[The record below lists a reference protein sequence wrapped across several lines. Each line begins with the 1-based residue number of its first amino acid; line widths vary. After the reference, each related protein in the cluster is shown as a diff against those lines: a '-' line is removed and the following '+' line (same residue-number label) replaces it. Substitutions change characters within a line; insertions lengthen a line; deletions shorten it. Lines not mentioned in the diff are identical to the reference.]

1 MNEVGRNLPRL
12 DAAEKTSGR
21 ATYIADIYRPG
32 MLHGAILKSPYA
44 HARILSYDIS
54 AALAVPG
61 VVCVLTGNEVANG
74 KFGPFIKDECVL
86 AKQKVR
92 FVGEAVCLVAAE
104 DEATARRAAQL
115 IDVTYEELPAV
126 LSPEEAMAP
135 GAPLVHDDNTKNFR
149 IFETEC
155 GGNLAWECRF
165 SEGDVDAGWATCD
178 VIVENEFETQ
188 AQAHVAIEPCG
199 ALAEIDAAGR
209 VTIWSANQSVFRVQA
224 NVCDA
229 LGLPMSRVRCVTPR
243 VGGGFGNKMEMH
255 VQGMAAALALATGKP
270 VKMVLSREEDF
281 ELVRLRHPYK
291 IRAKTGAL
299 ADGTLVARE
308 VEAVI
313 DCGAYGDDSPGVMG
327 FSLWMARGPYR
338 IANFRSLGRLF
349 YTNKLRFGAFR
360 GFGNPQVTFATESQL
375 DEIAAKLGIDPFDL
389 REKNAVRAGDQ
400 WVGGGAIRSDGF
412 IKSLHSARRASR
424 WDERQSLTVAP
435 GRRRALGV
443 ASTAHICGLLATGAI
458 IRLLEDGT
466 VVLNTGAVD
475 IGQGSDTVLPQIC
488 ADALQIPVAD
498 VALASPDTDGSPFNW
513 GTTASR
519 VTYMTGRA
527 VVGAASEVARKI
539 KEHAADMLECGVADL
554 ELRQGGRVGIVG
566 VPQKELTFQD
576 VSLRAHWAAG
586 GPIIG
591 AESLIYNKPTID
603 PKRTIVSGLP
613 FPQIGVFSFNTVVCD
628 VEIDDATG
636 KTTVLEAWSACDVG
650 KAINPMSV
658 EGQIQ
663 GGFVQGLGFAL
674 FEEMVWDGA
683 RIANPSLMDYKI
695 ATTLDVPHQIHPL
708 LIEDP
713 EPDGPFGAKGI
724 GEIPICSVAPA
735 IANGITAAT
744 GARLRRLPL
753 TPERVL
759 AAILKPDSHS
769 PRAE

>member
-12 DAAEKTSGR
+12 DAAEKISGR
-21 ATYIADIYRPG
+21 ATYIADLYRPG

-44 HARILSYDIS
+44 HARIVSYEIS
-54 AALAVPG
+54 AALALPG
-61 VVCVLTGNEVANG
+61 VACVLTGRDFAGG

-86 AKQKVR
+86 AKDKVR
-92 FVGEAVCLVAAE
+92 FTGEAVCIVAAE
-104 DEATARRAAQL
+104 DEATARRATQL

-126 LSPEEAMAP
+126 LSPEEAMADD
-135 GAPLVHDDNTKNFR
+135 APLVHEDNEKNFR
-149 IFETEC
+149 VFETKC
-155 GGNLAWECRF
+155 GGNLAWQVYF
-165 SEGDVDAGWATCD
+165 SEGDVDAAWAACD
-178 VIVENEFETQ
+178 VIVENEFDTQ

-199 ALAEIDAAGR
+199 ALAEVDANGR

-229 LGLPMSRVRCVTPR
+229 LSLPMSKVRCVTPR
-243 VGGGFGNKMEMH
+243 VGGGFGNKMELH
-255 VQGMAAALALATGKP
+255 VQAMTAALALATGKP
-270 VKMVLSREEDF
+270 VKMVLTREEDF

-291 IRAKTGAL
+291 IRARTGARR
-299 ADGTLVARE
+299 DGTLLARE

-338 IANFRSLGRLF
+338 IANFRSRGRLY

-360 GFGNPQVTFATESQL
+360 GFGNPQVTFATEIQL
-375 DEIAAKLGIDPFDL
+375 DEIATKLGIDPFDL
-389 REKNAVRAGDQ
+389 REKNAVRAGDK
-400 WVGGGAIRSDGF
+400 WVGGGDIHSDGF
-412 IKSLHSARRASR
+412 VKCLNSARAASR
-424 WDERQSLTVAP
+424 WDSRKTLAAAP

-458 IRLLEDGT
+458 VRLLEDGT

-475 IGQGSDTVLPQIC
+475 IGQGSDTVLTQIC
-488 ADALQIPVAD
+488 ADALQISVD
-498 VALASPDTDGSPFNW
+498 RVALASPDTDGSPFNW

-527 VVGAASEVARKI
+527 VLGAAGNVLDKI
-539 KEHAADMLECGVADL
+539 KEHAAEMLECGVSDL
-554 ELRQGGRVGIVG
+554 EVRQGGRVGIVG
-566 VPQKELTFQD
+566 IPQKEVSFED
-576 VSLRAHWAAG
+576 VSLRAHWAVG

-628 VEIDDATG
+628 VEIDEATG
-636 KTTVLEAWSACDVG
+636 KATVLEAWSACDIG

-663 GGFVQGLGFAL
+663 GGFVQGMGFAL

-695 ATTLDVPHQIHPL
+695 ATTLDVPHRIHPL

-735 IANGITAAT
+735 IANAITAAVDI
-744 GARLRRLPL
+744 RLRKLPL
-753 TPERVL
+753 TPER
-759 AAILKPDSHS
+759 ILTGMLEREKTV
-769 PRAE
+769 

>member
-12 DAAEKTSGR
+12 DARDKLTGR
-21 ATYIADIYRPG
+21 ATYIADLYRPD
-32 MLHGAILKSPYA
+32 MLHAAILKSPHA
-44 HARILSYDIS
+44 HARIVSYDVS
-54 AALAVPG
+54 AAAALPG
-61 VVCVLTGNEVANG
+61 VVCVLTGADVPDG

-86 AKQKVR
+86 AKGKVR

-104 DEATARRAAQL
+104 DEPTAQKAAQL
-115 IDVTYEELPAV
+115 IAVEYEELPSILGV
-126 LSPEEAMAP
+126 EDAMAP
-135 GAPLVHDDNTKNFR
+135 GAALVHEDNTQNFR
-149 IFETEC
+149 VHETAC
-155 GGNLAWECRF
+155 GENLAWECKF
-165 SEGDVDAGWATCD
+165 SEGDVDKAWAECD
-178 VIVENEFETQ
+178 VIVENEYETQ

-224 NVCDA
+224 NVCEA
-229 LGLPMSRVRCVTPR
+229 LKLPMSKVRCVTPR

-255 VQGMAAALALATGKP
+255 VQGMVTALALATGRA
-270 VKMVLSREEDF
+270 VKLVLSREEDF
-281 ELVRLRHPYK
+281 EMVRLRHPYR
-291 IRAKTGAL
+291 IRSKTGAKR
-299 ADGTLVARE
+299 DGTIVARE
-308 VEAVI
+308 VEAIV

-338 IANFRSLGRLF
+338 IRNFRSSGRLY

-360 GFGNPQVTFATESQL
+360 GFGNPQVSFATETQL
-375 DEIAAKLGIDPFDL
+375 DEIAERLGIDPFEL
-389 REKNAVRAGDQ
+389 RRKNAVRAGDT
-400 WVGGGAIRSDGF
+400 WVGGGAIHTDGMVKALD
-412 IKSLHSARRASR
+412 IAQASSQ
-424 WDERQSLTVAP
+424 WNERKHRTVAP
-435 GRRRALGV
+435 GKRRAMGV
-443 ASTAHICGLLATGAI
+443 ASTAHICGVLGTAAI

-466 VVLNTGAVD
+466 VVLSTGAVD

-488 ADALQIPVAD
+488 ADALKIPVD
-498 VALASPDTDGSPFNW
+498 HVALASPDTDGSPFNW

-527 VVGAASEVARKI
+527 VIGAANEVVEKI
-539 KEHAADMLECGVADL
+539 KTHAADMLECAVADL
-554 ELRQGGRVGIVG
+554 EICDGGRVGIVG
-566 VPQKELTFQD
+566 IAQKEISFRD
-576 VSLRAHWAAG
+576 VALRSHWGVG

-591 AESLIYNKPTID
+591 SNSLVYDKPTID

-628 VEIDDATG
+628 IEIDEASG
-636 KTTVLEAWSACDVG
+636 KTIVLEAWSACDIG

-674 FEEMVWDGA
+674 FEEVVWDGA

-695 ATTLDVPHQIHPL
+695 ATTLDVPAQIHPL
-708 LIEDP
+708 IIEDP

-724 GEIPICSVAPA
+724 GEIPICAVAPA
-735 IANGITAAT
+735 IANGIAAAT
-744 GARLRRLPL
+744 GVRLRQLPL

-759 AAILKPDSHS
+759 KGLLEIGNS
-769 PRAE
+769 